1 MGKYSQANLI
11 DEELSLIKSNNF
23 IGKMLHKMNKT
34 SVILLS
40 IQVPLN
46 SYLRAEI
53 FCEDIQDLSE
63 MPFSQNDLMKLLY
76 EDFLYFAK
84 INPDPKKMFKLLST
98 LERESGKDAILEKQ
112 TDSIFK
118 LIHKDQHQELE
129 TLELRMRRKYA
140 LRGEVLLADLEEH
153 HPNHGYTI
161 ERVIELLYMD
171 FIDTFRKGDNTEAV
185 QKIIKLLDVEE

>member
-11 DEELSLIKSNNF
+11 DEEISLIKSNNF

-98 LERESGKDAILEKQ
+98 LERESGKDAILERQ

-118 LIHKDQHQELE
+118 LIHKYQHQELE
-129 TLELRMRRKYA
+129 TLDLRMRRKYA

-171 FIDTFRKGDNTEAV
+171 FIDTFRKGNNAEAV

>member
-11 DEELSLIKSNNF
+11 DEELSLIRSNNF